1 MVDRKH
7 IQRDKFRSTLKLI
20 DARPLQTQH
29 IWELFER
36 GIDDASAKK
45 VRAET
50 SFFLMEL

>member
-1 MVDRKH
+1 
-7 IQRDKFRSTLKLI
+7 LKLI
-20 DARPLQTQH
+20 DATSLSTQK

-36 GIDDASAKK
+36 GIDDASARR